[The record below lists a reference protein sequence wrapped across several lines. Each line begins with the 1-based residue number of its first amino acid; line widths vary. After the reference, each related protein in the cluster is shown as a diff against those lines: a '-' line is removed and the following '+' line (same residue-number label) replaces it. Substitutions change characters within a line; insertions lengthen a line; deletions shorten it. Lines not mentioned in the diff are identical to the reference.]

1 MKYGVPQGSVLG
13 PLLFWLYINDLTEN
27 VHRAKVVL
35 YADDTNLLIMGKDKA
50 CKLTKTIEELE
61 TWFQSNNFIIN
72 TKKTSA
78 MSFHLKQW
86 REPLR
91 PQIVFKNIEIGYQ
104 SELSF
109 LGMTETVK
117 WNAHVRVLKAKL
129 CKVIYMVRIL
139 KETLSPYMIKIF
151 YFSKFESRMRYGIIL
166 WGGDRV
172 SQHF

>member
-1 MKYGVPQGSVLG
+1 
-13 PLLFWLYINDLTEN
+13 
-27 VHRAKVVL
+27 
-35 YADDTNLLIMGKDKA
+35 MGKDKA
-50 CKLTKTIEELE
+50 DLQCKLTKTLEELE
-61 TWFQSNNFIIN
+61 TWFQSSNLIIN

-109 LGMTETVK
+109 RGIRMTETLK

-151 YFSKFESRMRYGIIL
+151 YFSNFESCMRYGIVL
-166 WGGDRV
+166 LGGDRV
-172 SQHF
+172 SHSIFKLQMRVL